1 MSDVL
6 SFMKALKGKIKG
18 LKRIE
23 DSTFA
28 NCIQIENIK
37 IPESVEYIG
46 KSVFI

>member
-1 MSDVL
+1 
-6 SFMKALKGKIKG
+6 MKALKGKIKG

-23 DSTFA
+23 DSTFK
-28 NCIQIENIK
+28 NCIQLENIK